1 MLYLNNNKRK
11 EVITMPRTKGSK
23 NRPKTNI
30 TKDYASQIVEKKG
43 AIASLNTEIAS
54 IQKAIE
60 EQKNTLK
67 EKKTEAEAV
76 LKKLLASGM
85 SADEILEKL
94 K

>member
-1 MLYLNNNKRK
+1 
-11 EVITMPRTKGSK
+11 MPRTKGSK

-85 SADEILEKL
+85 SADEILKKL

>member
-1 MLYLNNNKRK
+1 
-11 EVITMPRTKGSK
+11 MPGTKGSK

-30 TKDYASQIVEKKG
+30 TKDYESQIVEKQTALK
-43 AIASLNTEIAS
+43 
-54 IQKAIE
+54 KAEKEVATLEAKKAKADAKAAE
-60 EQKNTLK
+60 EA
-67 EKKTEAEAV
+67 KKTEAEAV

>member
-1 MLYLNNNKRK
+1 MA
-11 EVITMPRTKGSK
+11 RTKGSK
-23 NRPKTNI
+23 NRPKS
-30 TKDYASQIVEKKG
+30 DVASQITEKQET
-43 AIASLNTEIAS
+43 ITSLNTEIAS

-67 EKKTEAEAV
+67 EKKNEAEAV